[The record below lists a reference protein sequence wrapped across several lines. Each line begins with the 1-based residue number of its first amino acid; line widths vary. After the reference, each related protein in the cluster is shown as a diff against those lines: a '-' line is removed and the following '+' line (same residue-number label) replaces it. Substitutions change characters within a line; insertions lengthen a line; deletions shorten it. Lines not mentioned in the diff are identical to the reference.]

1 MFLKDFDLKKYNKI
15 LYLLSDLCVSDKNI
29 IVSDALLDVD
39 ITYCGI
45 NDVFV
50 LYYDTKLLDTKHLIN
65 MKLKFEKEKNIRN
78 IITTGGLLRVVF
90 TIPKN
95 YLLDYNLRIKYG
107 IKYVNKTALQKM
119 MLFWGEYNYLVLQFI
134 YKETRAT
141 IM

>member
-50 LYYDTKLLDTKHLIN
+50 LYYDTKLLDTKRLIN

-78 IITTGGLLRVVF
+78 IITTGDLLRVVF

-119 MLFWGEYNYLVLQFI
+119 MLFWGEYNHLVLQFI